1 MNKVITILIIYRN
14 ACTPFLINAAIF
26 IKKNPLFS
34 GKVVYEKSGGG
45 VVKSGRWV
53 VGRRVVGL
61 QVVSSGC
68 CPSWAFQA
76 HSVSCM
82 CVKTALKDA
91 SSGEQA

>member
-1 MNKVITILIIYRN
+1 MCVVFVQVLCRN
-14 ACTPFLINAAIF
+14 VCTPFLINSAIF

-34 GKVVYEKSGGG
+34 GNVVYEKSGVG

-53 VGRRVVGL
+53 VGYRVVGL

>member
-45 VVKSGRWV
+45 VVKSGR
-53 VGRRVVGL
+53 
-61 QVVSSGC
+61 
-68 CPSWAFQA
+68 
-76 HSVSCM
+76 
-82 CVKTALKDA
+82 
-91 SSGEQA
+91 